1 MNKITQ
7 NQCQEFR
14 KYLIENVA
22 STNSARTIWSG
33 FKVVI
38 NYAKNT
44 LDYVQIQQYQLNLFH
59 VKPKPKF
66 MMREEFEERIKDI
79 EDQDYRELFTLMFY
93 TGLRIGEAMA
103 LVWTDY
109 NKYKKRYP

>member
-1 MNKITQ
+1 
-7 NQCQEFR
+7 
-14 KYLIENVA
+14 
-22 STNSARTIWSG
+22 
-33 FKVVI
+33 
-38 NYAKNT
+38 
-44 LDYVQIQQYQLNLFH
+44 
-59 VKPKPKF
+59 

-109 NKYKKRYP
+109 NKYKRDIHK